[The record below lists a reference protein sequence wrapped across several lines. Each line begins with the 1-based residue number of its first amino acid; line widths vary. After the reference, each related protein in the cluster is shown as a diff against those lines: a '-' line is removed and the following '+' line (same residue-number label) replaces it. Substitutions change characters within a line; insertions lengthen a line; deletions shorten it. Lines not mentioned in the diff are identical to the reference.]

1 MRNASG
7 NVHMK
12 RDLVLV
18 GVITGAHG
26 IRGEVKLRSFTAHP
40 TAIASYAPLET
51 TAGAKLEILRMRA
64 QKDDFIASLKGVTDR
79 SAAEALKGRELFVP
93 RARLP
98 EPEAG
103 EVYVHDLIGR
113 EVRFAD
119 GSVLGKILGTANYG
133 AGELIDVRLKD
144 RADSVLI
151 PLAPPFLVTTDEGAV
166 VVDLPEGWLD
176 LKEAP

>member
-1 MRNASG
+1 
-7 NVHMK
+7 
-12 RDLVLV
+12 
-18 GVITGAHG
+18 
-26 IRGEVKLRSFTAHP
+26 
-40 TAIASYAPLET
+40 
-51 TAGAKLEILRMRA
+51 MRA

-79 SAAEALKGRELFVP
+79 SAAEALKGSELFVP